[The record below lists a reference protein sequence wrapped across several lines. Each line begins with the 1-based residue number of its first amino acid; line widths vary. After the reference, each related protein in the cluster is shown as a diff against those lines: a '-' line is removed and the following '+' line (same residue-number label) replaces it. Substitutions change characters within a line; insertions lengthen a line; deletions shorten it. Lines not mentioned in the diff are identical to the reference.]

1 MTDNVVWQPLRD
13 ELSRWINANRSIRFW
28 LRDDDAVE
36 PTDALERLLT
46 LSNKYE
52 VPLLLAVIPSLA
64 GAPLAERL
72 KVEHLATVAVHGWS
86 HVNHAN
92 TGEKKQELG
101 AHRALETA
109 LAELAEGQSRIQE
122 LFPEQA
128 LPILVPP
135 WNRIDPALLPHLN
148 SLGFSALS
156 VFGTPKNSQTD
167 HIPVVNTHV
176 DLMDW
181 HGTRGCR
188 DHGELVNEI
197 VGEMRNRFDGE
208 DSTIGILAHH
218 LVHDESAWIFLQTLF
233 EVIAG
238 TGGGR
243 WVSAREL
250 I

>member
-1 MTDNVVWQPLRD
+1 MTENVVWQPLRD

-36 PTDALERLLT
+36 PTDALERLLA

-52 VPLLLAVIPSLA
+52 VPALLAVIPSLT
-64 GAPLAERL
+64 GMPLAGRLKSERL
-72 KVEHLATVAVHGWS
+72 TRVAVHGWS
-86 HVNHAN
+86 HVNHAR

-101 AHRALETA
+101 AHRALKTV
-109 LAELAEGQSRIQE
+109 LAELAQGWERARE
-122 LFPEQA
+122 LFPKQV

-135 WNRIDPALLPHLN
+135 WNRIDIALLPHLN
-148 SLGFSALS
+148 SLGFAALS
-156 VFGTPKNSQTD
+156 VFGAPKNNQTT
-167 HIPVVNTHV
+167 HIPVVNTHI

-188 DHGELVNEI
+188 VHGELVNEI

-208 DSTIGILAHH
+208 DSTIGVLAHH

-233 EVIAG
+233 EITAE
-238 TGGGR
+238 TGGCR